1 MIAINDYLRLRESFM
16 PRDKSLSHEKV
27 NKAIKEEF
35 LEKGYEDASIRSIG
49 ARAGMTSAGLYRHY
63 KDKEAMFAAMV
74 EPLIKDVKTWTKRHT
89 SRKYKIVDG
98 GNAKEELFG
107 ESFFDLIRDV
117 ILPKRDEFILLMTRS
132 NGTKYENFL
141 HDFVLS
147 NQKEFMEAIGYL
159 KEKGYPVIDIN
170 EEELHILLSAYLT
183 ACFEPIIHDYDEIKI
198 EKYLTTIQE
207 FFMPGWLNIMGVK

>member
-1 MIAINDYLRLRESFM
+1 M

-63 KDKEAMFAAMV
+63 ADKEAMFAAMV
-74 EPLIKDVKTWTKRHT
+74 EPLVKDVKVWTKRHT
-89 SRKYKIVDG
+89 GRKYKILDG
-98 GNAKEELFG
+98 GNAREELFG
-107 ESFFDLIRDV
+107 ESFFDMIREV

-147 NQKEFMEAIGYL
+147 NQKEFMEAIEYL

-207 FFMPGWLNIMGVK
+207 FFMPGWLKIMGVK

>member
-1 MIAINDYLRLRESFM
+1 M

-63 KDKEAMFAAMV
+63 ADKEAMFAAMV
-74 EPLIKDVKTWTKRHT
+74 EPLVKDVKIWTKRHT

-98 GNAKEELFG
+98 GNAREELFG
-107 ESFFDLIRDV
+107 ESFFDMIREV

-170 EEELHILLSAYLT
+170 EDELHILLSAYLT

-207 FFMPGWLNIMGVK
+207 FFMPGWLKIMGVK